1 MKVILT
7 ENIDKVGVKGD
18 VINVKRGFARNYLV
32 PRNFAIYATPIN
44 VKKLDSLKQQFAK
57 EESKQLEHL
66 KKIGE
71 QISALKLSFTRKV
84 DEHENLYGSVSE
96 IDIMHELKEKNID
109 IPKISIL
116 MEKHVK
122 QLGEFEVAIRLHKD
136 VNVTVHGT
144 VLKEGADLAAAPVKP
159 AVVVVEEPVEA
170 IVEEAVV
177 PEVEAVV
184 EEVAVEEIA
193 EEEVVAEAAVEEV
206 TSEEEIEDKKSE

>member
-57 EESKQLEHL
+57 EESKQLEQL

-96 IDIMHELKEKNID
+96 IDIQHELKEKGID
-109 IPKISIL
+109 IPKAAIL
-116 MEKHVK
+116 MDKHVK

-136 VNVTVHGT
+136 VNVTVRGT
-144 VLKEGADLAAAPVKP
+144 VLKEGAELG
-159 AVVVVEEPVEA
+159 AVEKVIVAEPV
-170 IVEEAVV
+170 
-177 PEVEAVV
+177 
-184 EEVAVEEIA
+184 VEEIA
-193 EEEVVAEAAVEEV
+193 EPVIEEEAVIETEPIVEDLPATEETVEEKILADEAEA
-206 TSEEEIEDKKSE
+206 EEEKLDKASE